1 MNKEKILEILK
12 DQAFATKILEM
23 QTPEQVQAAFKEK
36 GVEISVDEV
45 KVLGEI
51 INKMVEKKTSKLSP
65 ADLEE
70 IAGGFEISDLKEDL
84 IGAGKGLAT
93 GAKAAITTPI
103 KVASGGKFGDNKI
116 YDEDDDDDNKIT
128 KGVGAAG
135 VMVLGAAA
143 LVGVGAAGYKA
154 VEWGIGKIRKKIK

>member
-45 KVLGEI
+45 RILGEI

-70 IAGGFEISDLKEDL
+70 IAGGELKEDL
-84 IGAGKGLAT
+84 INAGKGFVR
-93 GAKAAITTPI
+93 GAAGALTTPLEL
-103 KVASGGKFGDNKI
+103 ASAGKIEKKQVFG
-116 YDEDDDDDNKIT
+116 EDKGNEIT
-128 KGVGAAG
+128 EGVGAAG

-143 LVGVGAAGYKA
+143 LVGVGAVGYKA
-154 VEWGIGKIRKKIK
+154 VEWGISKIKGGKKK

>member
-70 IAGGFEISDLKEDL
+70 IAGGFEIGDLKKDL
-84 IGAGKGLAT
+84 IDAGKGLAT

-103 KVASGGKFGDNKI
+103 KVASGGKFGDDKI
-116 YDEDDDDDNKIT
+116 YDDNNNQIT